1 MGFVFRGQY
10 NYADKY
16 LVEFSGRYDGS
27 YKFIGNVSGR
37 RWGFFPSVSLGWR
50 MSEEGFFAPLRKAVD
65 NFKLRASFGSLGD
78 DNGSAAYAFLSTF
91 TNVSSAPS
99 VVLGG
104 AGQNGI
110 MTSLVA
116 NELLTWERNHSYNVG
131 FDLAMWN
138 GRLGVEFDAFY
149 NYIFDIL
156 GSNSGKPSVDGRL
169 LPDLR
174 EQQRA
179 GRAGHRRPADPPQP
193 HRQGFPVRRHRQ
205 SDMGQGSLAPL
216 SGRPN
221 TPDYAKRIG
230 NEPLHDDGLH
240 RRRAFPERGGDR
252 PLAVD
257 FRLAAAGRRHQVQ
270 GPQRRRRDHLRPGP
284 RLHRPR
290 PAPAV
295 QRRINLNASWKGLE
309 FDILFIG
316 AAVCDVSL
324 TGTYYN
330 HNEDNTIFTRPF
342 KAGANSP
349 RYLVEQAWTPRIP
362 TRNIRVCRSTRPTRT
377 TPTPRRSGTATASTA
392 SKSVH
397 LGYTLPKAWTGKL
410 RIQKVKVYVE
420 GNNLC
425 TWSGLPEGID
435 PEWPGVTNGYY
446 PQQRTVVGGLEI
458 SF

>member
-1 MGFVFRGQY
+1 
-10 NYADKY
+10 
-16 LVEFSGRYDGS
+16 
-27 YKFIGNVSGR
+27 
-37 RWGFFPSVSLGWR
+37 
-50 MSEEGFFAPLRKAVD
+50 MSEEEFFAPLRCAVD

-156 GSNSGKPSVDGRL
+156 GSNSGKPASMGGYYPTYVNNNAQDVRGIDVRL
-169 LPDLR
+169 THRNHIGKDFQYGVTVNLTWAKDRWLR
-174 EQQRA
+174 YQ
-179 GRAGHRRPADPPQP
+179 D
-193 HRQGFPVRRHRQ
+193 
-205 SDMGQGSLAPL
+205 S
-216 SGRPN
+216 PN
-221 TPDYAKRIG
+221 TTDYAKRIG
-230 NEPLHDDGLH
+230 KSRYMTMGFIADGL
-240 RRRAFPERGGDR
+240 FQSEEEIDR
-252 PLAVD
+252 SPWIS
-257 FRLAAAGRRHQVQ
+257 GS
-270 GPQRRRRDHLRPGP
+270 
-284 RLHRPR
+284 RPR
-290 PAPAV
+290 VGDIKYKDLNGDGAITYDQDRAYIGRG
-295 QRRINLNASWKGLE
+295 QRPQFNGSINLNASWKGLE

-349 RYLVEQAWTPRIP
+349 RYLVEQAWTPENP
-362 TRNIRVCRSTRPTRT
+362 DAKY
-377 TPTPRRSGTATASTA
+377 PRLSLNPPNTNNAYAS
-392 SKSVH
+392 SFWYRDGKYLRLKSVH

-410 RIQKVKVYVE
+410 RIQKVKVYVG